1 MNINQI
7 LKKISELEDVAKDT
21 IQNEIKRKN
30 TETTEQR
37 KNRKQK
43 KTETW
48 DYFKWHNTHVIGV
61 SKKQGRVISEEIMA
75 KNFPNLKNILKSQI

>member
-37 KNRKQK
+37 KYRKQK
-43 KTETW
+43 KQSHGTTLSGII
-48 DYFKWHNTHVIGV
+48 H
-61 SKKQGRVISEEIMA
+61 M
-75 KNFPNLKNILKSQI
+75 

>member
-37 KNRKQK
+37 KNK
-43 KTETW
+43 
-48 DYFKWHNTHVIGV
+48 
-61 SKKQGRVISEEIMA
+61 KKQSHGTTLSGIIHM
-75 KNFPNLKNILKSQI
+75 